1 MKLFR
6 FKKNGLLYVIAQAGV
21 RFASVKTA
29 IPYKHDVQIGLKSIR
44 RKGEFTMAMN
54 MTHFTPVATN
64 AFRPTEQQ
72 RY

>member
-1 MKLFR
+1 MTLFR

-21 RFASVKTA
+21 RFGSGLTA
-29 IPYKHDVQIGLKSIR
+29 IPYKHNVHIGLRSKR

-54 MTHFTPVATN
+54 MTHFIPVAAN
-64 AFRPTEQQ
+64 AFRVTEQQ